1 MSGIAVHNVWFSYGE
16 SHAVLRGLTFD
27 VRAGEIV
34 GLLGKNGAGK
44 TTALRIIAG
53 LLAPD
58 EGDVR
63 VAGIA
68 VAEDPAAVKRAIA
81 FVPDHSLLYDAL
93 SAEENMNMFGL
104 LWGIRA
110 GDIRSRT
117 RDLLQQV
124 GLWDARAR
132 LVSSYSAGMKQKL
145 SFCAALLHEPS
156 VIVID
161 EPFTAFD
168 YESAMWAREVLRVR
182 AKAGA
187 AILFSSHDAELVDAL
202 ATGIIAIE
210 DGRLAQPAAARRM
223 EA

>member
-1 MSGIAVHNVWFSYGE
+1 MSGITIANVWFSYGG
-16 SHAVLRGLTFD
+16 SSAVLKGLTFD
-27 VRAGEIV
+27 VGAGQVV

-58 EGDVR
+58 EGHVM

-68 VAEDPAAVKRAIA
+68 VAEDPVAVKRAIA

-104 LWGIRA
+104 LWGVRA

-145 SFCAALLHEPS
+145 SFCAALLHDPS

-168 YESAMWAREVLRVR
+168 YESAMWAREVLRTR

-187 AILFSSHDAELVDAL
+187 AILFSSHDAALVDAL
-202 ATGIIAIE
+202 ATGVITI
-210 DGRLAQPAAARRM
+210 DGGRVAHPPVAQRL

>member
-1 MSGIAVHNVWFSYGE
+1 MSGIAIRNVWFSYGKAA
-16 SHAVLRGLTFD
+16 AVLKGLTLD
-27 VRAGEIV
+27 VRPGRIA

-44 TTALRIIAG
+44 TTALRIVAG

-58 EGDVR
+58 EGDVT

-68 VAEDPAAVKRAIA
+68 VAKDPVAVKRVIT

-104 LWGIRA
+104 LWGVGA
-110 GDIRSRT
+110 GEIRSRS

-132 LVSSYSAGMKQKL
+132 IVGGYSAGMKQKL
-145 SFCAALLHEPS
+145 SFCAALLHDPS

-168 YESAMWAREVLRVR
+168 CESAMWAREVLRTR
-182 AKAGA
+182 ARAGA
-187 AILFSSHDAELVDAL
+187 AILFSSHDADLVDAL
-202 ATGIIAIE
+202 ATEVHMFE
-210 DGRLAQPAAARRM
+210 DGRLAAPAVSRR